1 MVRLRAALCL
11 ALSLGLG
18 LMAPALLPAEWSQAH
33 AKKNRQKIKVERSNR
48 AAPAQKNEPRS
59 GTKPAEPVAAT
70 AVTSAPSTLAVI
82 WPSTVTLS
90 TDRSS
95 YNAGDL
101 MTIAVMTDAACDL
114 TLISIDSDGFAV
126 VLFPNEYEPNNLM
139 SAGVPKTIPRIDA
152 AYQLRTKKP
161 GTETLLGICAPPGS
175 RPRGIVAD
183 YERYRFTLLGEWT
196 DYTATIPQREID
208 IVKTAAD
215 ERRKR
220 RRRAPPLAPLLP
232 PSDPSHQGRSI
243 LLVQVNEA
251 QAQQ

>member
-1 MVRLRAALCL
+1 M
-11 ALSLGLG
+11 
-18 LMAPALLPAEWSQAH
+18 
-33 AKKNRQKIKVERSNR
+33 
-48 AAPAQKNEPRS
+48 
-59 GTKPAEPVAAT
+59 AAT
-70 AVTSAPSTLAVI
+70 AVTGAPSPSAAV
-82 WPSTVTLS
+82 WPLTVTLS
-90 TDRSS
+90 TDRPS

-114 TLISIDSDGFAV
+114 TLISIDGDGFAV

-152 AYQLRTKKP
+152 AYQLRAKKP

-196 DYTATIPQREID
+196 DYTATIPQREIE
-208 IVKTAAD
+208 IVKMAAD

-220 RRRAPPLAPLLP
+220 RRRAPPIAPLLP
-232 PSDPSHQGRSI
+232 PSDPSSQGRSI

-251 QAQQ
+251 KAQ

>member
-1 MVRLRAALCL
+1 MVRGSTILCL
-11 ALSLGLG
+11 AVVLGLTS
-18 LMAPALLPAEWSQAH
+18 PALLPAGWSHAY
-33 AKKNRQKIKVERSNR
+33 AKKSRQKIKVNLTPR
-48 AAPAQKNEPRS
+48 AAPAKQNDARS
-59 GTKPAEPVAAT
+59 GLKPAAPLAAAT
-70 AVTSAPSTLAVI
+70 AVTAAPSPWAADGPL
-82 WPSTVTLS
+82 TVTLS
-90 TDRSS
+90 TDRPS

-114 TLISIDSDGFAV
+114 TLISIDGDGFAV

-152 AYQLRTKKP
+152 AYQLRAKKP

-196 DYTATIPQREID
+196 DYTATIPQRENE
-208 IVKTAAD
+208 IVKMAAD

-220 RRRAPPLAPLLP
+220 RRRAPPIAPLLP
-232 PSDPSHQGRSI
+232 PSDPSSQGRSI

-251 QAQQ
+251 KAQ